1 MGVPRFVVSLVLG
14 LLGAG
19 AMAKFLVPRGT
30 AAAPLAA
37 TLLPLILCLTGG
49 LPLASIGSWRSP
61 AAVLHRISGVGCL
74 VAPLFLVVREA
85 ITAQHA
91 PAPLYYL
98 TVAAIAAN
106 LVFGVALIPSR
117 FPAYDVPAAR
127 GLAVGSL
134 YGLAF
139 LGWSLTFRVGG
150 SSWFGLIRRAR
161 MFVYVGVKRWRG
173 WGWPL
178 EGVCLLDCLFAGLPL
193 CVLPCTDHQP
203 LVPPV

>member
-1 MGVPRFVVSLVLG
+1 MPRFVASLVLG
-14 LLGAG
+14 LLGGGMVARNLG
-19 AMAKFLVPRGT
+19 GT

-37 TLLPLILCLTGG
+37 TLLPFVFCLTGG

-61 AAVLHRISGVGCL
+61 PAIVHRLSGVGSL
-74 VAPLFLVVREA
+74 VLPLLLVLREA
-85 ITAQHA
+85 VTEQHA

-139 LGWSLTFRVGG
+139 LGWSLTFRVSGG
-150 SSWFGLIRRAR
+150 ATCVVDPQACPTVRRKG
-161 MFVYVGVKRWRG
+161 VGRG
-173 WGWPL
+173 G
-178 EGVCLLDCLFAGLPL
+178 ER
-193 CVLPCTDHQP
+193 
-203 LVPPV
+203 